1 MKNKTKIIYGIIAII
16 IIAGIIVTLTAKL
29 NFELRYQDSEKV
41 ELYITKQ
48 FEISDIKQIT
58 NEIFPNQE
66 VIIQKVEIYEDS
78 VSIIAKEIS
87 EEQKTQLVEKINEKY
102 ELDLSSEEI
111 EIKNIPHERGRDIA
125 KPYVMPIIIASIIVL
140 VYMAIRYY
148 KLGSIIIILK
158 TILVSVVAQAVL
170 LSLIAIT
177 RIPIG
182 RWTMPVSLAV
192 YTLTLIGITTKFEKQ
207 LEEKNNTEEE

>member
-29 NFELRYQDSEKV
+29 NFELRYQDSERV
-41 ELYITKQ
+41 ELYITKK

>member
-1 MKNKTKIIYGIIAII
+1 MLNLAKCKIY
-16 IIAGIIVTLTAKL
+16 KP
-29 NFELRYQDSEKV
+29 
-41 ELYITKQ
+41 
-48 FEISDIKQIT
+48 IKQIT